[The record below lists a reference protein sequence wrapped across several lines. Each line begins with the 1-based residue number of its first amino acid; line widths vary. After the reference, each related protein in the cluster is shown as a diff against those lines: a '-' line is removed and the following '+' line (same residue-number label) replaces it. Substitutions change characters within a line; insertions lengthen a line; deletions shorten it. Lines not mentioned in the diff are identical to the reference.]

1 MPLAS
6 IRLTV
11 PADAAVG
18 DTIQVT
24 TAKGDFPIA
33 VGPDMPAGK
42 EMILRVPSEEEG
54 ADDEV
59 LDGKILRLKRA
70 RERSAEAGEGG
81 TSNTATSKPEAEE
94 EGDIIKVLKVVLPS
108 GAKFGDTISILTQ
121 AGEFELQVPKN
132 PKGKTLEVEVP
143 VPANSDPA
151 ERLIV
156 KRMLLN
162 GEDVAKR
169 VVEAPIKAKFDR
181 KASFE
186 LKKKAAKGV
195 VEAGFRSVMVPMP
208 PGAVE
213 GDTLGV
219 MTEVGMLPVVVPKGA
234 RKAFE
239 AKLPVPD
246 DCQLPTLTVAFA
258 TNLFVKSNATALAAE
273 EAGRDEADAAAPS
286 SLSATAA
293 ASGHAMLP
301 PAAAIELGA
310 TSVDGSA
317 ATAAANVAAPSAAAS
332 AAQSTPPT
340 APEHLTKDQLTE
352 AVREVV
358 GRSWH
363 DLSSL
368 SRLTVRQDVE
378 ELIGVPAGALSA
390 RGHELNGI
398 VDELLAKAAKEIE
411 DAEAAREAEDY
422 VAQMRALRATG
433 SPTKAVVNGKAPP
446 PPPSPLTC
454 LESLCRCL
462 EPPTTRSAAAAVAAP
477 LV

>member
-1 MPLAS
+1 
-6 IRLTV
+6 
-11 PADAAVG
+11 
-18 DTIQVT
+18 
-24 TAKGDFPIA
+24 
-33 VGPDMPAGK
+33 
-42 EMILRVPSEEEG
+42 
-54 ADDEV
+54 
-59 LDGKILRLKRA
+59 
-70 RERSAEAGEGG
+70 
-81 TSNTATSKPEAEE
+81 
-94 EGDIIKVLKVVLPS
+94 
-108 GAKFGDTISILTQ
+108 
-121 AGEFELQVPKN
+121 
-132 PKGKTLEVEVP
+132 
-143 VPANSDPA
+143 
-151 ERLIV
+151 
-156 KRMLLN
+156 MLLN

-208 PGAVE
+208 PDAVE

-219 MTEVGMLPVVVPKGA
+219 MTEVGMLPVVCQRELQSLRG
-234 RKAFE
+234 E
-239 AKLPVPD
+239 AASPRR
-246 DCQLPTLTVAFA
+246 LPTADADCRLRHEP
-258 TNLFVKSNATALAAE
+258 FVKSNATALAAE
-273 EAGRDEADAAAPS
+273 EGDARGGRGSTIIALGDRS
-286 SLSATAA
+286 RL
-293 ASGHAMLP
+293 GHAMLP

-433 SPTKAVVNGKAPP
+433 SPTKTVVNGKAPP